1 MPKGKGTY
9 GSKVGRPP
17 KKKYYGGGN
26 VDPFSQQSPESVPF
40 QKGLKD
46 ISTDNIQDLPG
57 ELKSRQQFM
66 EKKEN
71 APEAQTTKSM
81 IDQRN
86 PALSEKAT
94 KFLDKFGKSQEK
106 DSVIKNI
113 KAQLPSPQISDAR
126 GRSQRMEMGGEVGT
140 GVYKEGGQVR
150 EWQKNPKDT
159 KFKVKFPKQ
168 TFKGKEVKPVP
179 LPKDVS
185 KQYFKG
191 KEIKPAKGFYVKPGK
206 KGKKK

>member
-26 VDPFSQQSPESVPF
+26 VDPFSQRSPESVPF

-66 EKKEN
+66 EIKEN

-140 GVYKEGGQVR
+140 GVYKDGG
-150 EWQKNPKDT
+150 
-159 KFKVKFPKQ
+159 KVKSKKINV
-168 TFKGKEVKPVP
+168 T
-179 LPKDVS
+179 DVV
-185 KQYFKG
+185 
-191 KEIKPAKGFYVKPGK
+191 KEIF
-206 KGKKK
+206 